1 MGVTTPGLEALV
13 QDATALSL
21 WERLRRGGRTAS
33 AADLAQESGLPV
45 AEVVSALDRLQAA
58 GLVEWMRAAR
68 GRRMGGYRVAT
79 HSLDGHL
86 NGSSPQVLDARKRL
100 HRVLLDH
107 NDRVTAASVPMAAE
121 ALDRDGIRLEACD
134 VTLSPLEHAELNR
147 RLDAVTQFV
156 DQLQRRGSST
166 SGGRGT
172 LHLHVTI
179 RCVPMEEP
187 PQPMPPLRLGVGG
200 SGSGADGDLSAATRG
215 VLRLSPRER
224 EVALALLEGRTLN
237 EVAEHLGLSFYTV
250 DTLVRRIYRKMG
262 VRRRT
267 EFVVRMRDAA
277 AF

>member
-1 MGVTTPGLEALV
+1 MGETTPGLEALV
-13 QDATALSL
+13 QDAAALSL

-33 AADLAQESGLPV
+33 AAQLAQESGLPV
-45 AEVVSALDRLQAA
+45 ADVVSALDRMQAA

-79 HSLDGHL
+79 QSLDGHL
-86 NGSSPQVLDARKRL
+86 NGSSPPVADARKRL
-100 HRVLLDH
+100 HRVLMDH
-107 NDRVTAASVPMAAE
+107 NDHVAGASGPFTPDM
-121 ALDRDGIRLEACD
+121 LDRGGIRLEACD
-134 VTLSPLEHAELNR
+134 VTLSSLEHAELNR

-156 DQLQRRGSST
+156 DQLQRRGSSA

-172 LHLHVTI
+172 VHLHVTI
-179 RCVPMEEP
+179 RCVPMKQP
-187 PQPMPPLRLGVGG
+187 PRPMPPLRVGAGG
-200 SGSGADGDLSAATRG
+200 SGSGPNGDPSAATWG

-237 EVAEHLGLSFYTV
+237 EVAEHLELSFYTV

-267 EFVVRMRDAA
+267 EFVVKMRDAA

>member
-1 MGVTTPGLEALV
+1 MGETTPGLEALV
-13 QDATALSL
+13 QDAAALSL

-33 AADLAQESGLPV
+33 AAQLAQESGLPV
-45 AEVVSALDRLQAA
+45 ADVVSALDRMQAA

-79 HSLDGHL
+79 QSLDGHL
-86 NGSSPQVLDARKRL
+86 NGSSPPVADARKRL
-100 HRVLLDH
+100 HRVLMDH
-107 NDRVTAASVPMAAE
+107 NDHVAGASGPFTPDM
-121 ALDRDGIRLEACD
+121 LDRGGIRLEACD
-134 VTLSPLEHAELNR
+134 VTLSTLEHAELNR

-156 DQLQRRGSST
+156 DQLQRRGSSA

-172 LHLHVTI
+172 VHLHVTI
-179 RCVPMEEP
+179 RCVPMKQP
-187 PQPMPPLRLGVGG
+187 PRPMPPLRVGAGG
-200 SGSGADGDLSAATRG
+200 SGSGPNGDPSAATWG

-237 EVAEHLGLSFYTV
+237 EVAEHLELSFYTV

-267 EFVVRMRDAA
+267 EFVVKMRDAA

>member
-13 QDATALSL
+13 QDAAALSL

-33 AADLAQESGLPV
+33 AAQLAQESGLPM
-45 AEVVSALDRLQAA
+45 ADAVSALDRLQAA

-68 GRRMGGYRVAT
+68 GRRTGGYRVAI

-86 NGSSPQVLDARKRL
+86 NGSSPKEMDARKRL
-100 HRVLLDH
+100 RRVLLDH
-107 NDRVTAASVPMAAE
+107 NDHVAGVSGPIAPDV
-121 ALDRDGIRLEACD
+121 LDHDGVRFEACD

-156 DQLQRRGSST
+156 DQLQRRGSSA
-166 SGGRGT
+166 SSGRGT
-172 LHLHVTI
+172 VHLHVTI

-187 PQPMPPLRLGVGG
+187 PRPMPPLRVGTGG
-200 SGSGADGDLSAATRG
+200 SASGADGDPSATTRG

-267 EFVVRMRDAA
+267 EFVVKMRDAS